1 MPLNTDHV
9 EDALYHRHRL
19 CVNDAIVSGIVV
31 PKVVRRTG
39 SCHEL
44 TLPGLLELAPP
55 TTLTYLRSLVLAELV
70 EDAVR
75 KLTLRRVV
83 SAVVH
88 GTDLRPVFLELP
100 AEEVVVGRLT
110 GEAVPVL
117 CQHHG
122 DVARSHQV
130 PHTVHAGPL
139 KACSTLSRVYYL
151 LEDLVAFSG
160 GVLLQGFYLLGQ

>member
-19 CVNDAIVSGIVV
+19 CVNDVIVSGIVV
-31 PKVVRRTG
+31 PKVVCWTG
-39 SCHEL
+39 SCHDL

-75 KLTLRRVV
+75 KLTIRRVV

-88 GTDLRPVFLELP
+88 GTDLRPVLLELA
-100 AEEVVVGRLT
+100 AEEVVIGRL
-110 GEAVPVL
+110 A
-117 CQHHG
+117 
-122 DVARSHQV
+122 D
-130 PHTVHAGPL
+130 
-139 KACSTLSRVYYL
+139 LSRSCASPTKTPPAATRSRTRSMPGRSRLAPLCPGSLLPPPGPRSLLASIVY
-151 LEDLVAFSG
+151 
-160 GVLLQGFYLLGQ
+160 

>member
-1 MPLNTDHV
+1 MTLNTDHV

-31 PKVVRRTG
+31 PKVVCRTG
-39 SCHEL
+39 SCHDL

-55 TTLTYLRSLVLAELV
+55 TTLTYLRSLVLADLV

-88 GTDLRPVFLELP
+88 GTDLRPVFLELA
-100 AEEVVVGRLT
+100 AEEVVIGRLA
-110 GEAVPVL
+110 GEPIAVL
-117 CQHHG
+117 CEHHIDTASG
-122 DVARSHQV
+122 HEV
-130 PHTVHAGPL
+130 PHAVHARPL
-139 KACSTLSRVYYL
+139 QACAALSGVSTTSSRT
-151 LEDLVAFSG
+151 S
-160 GVLLQGFYLLGQ
+160 